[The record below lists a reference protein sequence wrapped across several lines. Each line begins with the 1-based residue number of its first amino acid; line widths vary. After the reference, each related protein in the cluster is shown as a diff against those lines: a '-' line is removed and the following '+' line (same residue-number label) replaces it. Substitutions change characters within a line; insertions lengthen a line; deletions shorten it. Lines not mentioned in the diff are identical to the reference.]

1 MTQHLSTTRR
11 TLLRGL
17 GASALVG
24 GLATCP
30 TTAVAAPAGKGHPK
44 DGVHVPGTTAAQRAW
59 ARRTLRTMTRDQKI
73 GQVFNQY
80 LYGSDANTVSE
91 ADAAENLKLYGVRTP
106 AEVVAKYKLGGAI
119 YFAWTNSVKDPEQIA
134 TLSNGLQRA
143 ALEASDVPLTISIDQ
158 ENGVVTRMG
167 APATTLPGAMALGA
181 TRSPHEARIVARVN
195 GQELHAVGVTMNHA
209 PDADVNVNPA
219 NPVIGVR
226 SVGSDPELVSQM
238 VAAQVKGLQGNKG
251 VSATAKHF
259 PGHGDTAT
267 DSHVG
272 LPEITHS
279 REEWERIDLPPFK
292 AAIAAGV
299 DSIMSAHLV
308 MPALDDSGDPATLSH
323 KIITGVLREELGF
336 QGLVVTDGLQ
346 MEGVRQKYGDGEVTV
361 RALLAGIDMLLMTPD
376 MPAAWQAVHDAVDSG
391 RLPMARLDEAVLR
404 NLQTKAK
411 RGVVADPFVD
421 VQRVMDVVGTR
432 QHQRVA
438 AGATADSITLLR
450 NEGGTLPLA
459 GAATVALA
467 GWSSKTET
475 HDALTTALS
484 GHGATVTALQTGA
497 SPTPE
502 QVDAA
507 VAAAKQADVSIVTTY
522 NVTKGSR
529 QAVLVEALRAVGK
542 PVVVVALRN
551 PYDIA
556 HLPQVDAYLASY
568 AWSPVAMRA
577 VADVLA
583 GKTSP
588 TGKLPVTIP
597 TADDPSKTLYPFGAG
612 LAL

>member
-238 VAAQVKGLQGNKG
+238 VAAQVKGLQGSKG

-259 PGHGDTAT
+259 PGHGNTAT

-299 DSIMSAHLV
+299 DSIM
-308 MPALDDSGDPATLSH
+308 TL
-323 KIITGVLREELGF
+323 
-336 QGLVVTDGLQ
+336 
-346 MEGVRQKYGDGEVTV
+346 
-361 RALLAGIDMLLMTPD
+361 
-376 MPAAWQAVHDAVDSG
+376 
-391 RLPMARLDEAVLR
+391 
-404 NLQTKAK
+404 
-411 RGVVADPFVD
+411 
-421 VQRVMDVVGTR
+421 
-432 QHQRVA
+432 
-438 AGATADSITLLR
+438 
-450 NEGGTLPLA
+450 
-459 GAATVALA
+459 
-467 GWSSKTET
+467 
-475 HDALTTALS
+475 
-484 GHGATVTALQTGA
+484 
-497 SPTPE
+497 
-502 QVDAA
+502 
-507 VAAAKQADVSIVTTY
+507 
-522 NVTKGSR
+522 
-529 QAVLVEALRAVGK
+529 
-542 PVVVVALRN
+542 
-551 PYDIA
+551 
-556 HLPQVDAYLASY
+556 
-568 AWSPVAMRA
+568 
-577 VADVLA
+577 
-583 GKTSP
+583 
-588 TGKLPVTIP
+588 
-597 TADDPSKTLYPFGAG
+597 
-612 LAL
+612 